1 MNSISDGVS
10 GYEAYKLFN
19 AIKLHFT
26 TDSYSFFKYN
36 GKTNVTKEQFAVRKD
51 KYSFYKLSRKYSIA
65 DLKNFFIANFIVK
78 DFSWVGEIA
87 NEEGEDNY
95 RKWQKRNQSLTYV
108 FQQDILHL
116 MDSVNTPDDLLKVKF
131 GQHPNL
137 LIQTMQGEIA
147 IETLVILND
156 IMNFFPMW
164 NKKISDDIVWPT
176 YKRKC
181 EKYSP
186 FLFYDK
192 SKFKSILKENLHEKV

>member
-1 MNSISDGVS
+1 
-10 GYEAYKLFN
+10 
-19 AIKLHFT
+19 
-26 TDSYSFFKYN
+26 
-36 GKTNVTKEQFAVRKD
+36 
-51 KYSFYKLSRKYSIA
+51 
-65 DLKNFFIANFIVK
+65 
-78 DFSWVGEIA
+78 
-87 NEEGEDNY
+87 
-95 RKWQKRNQSLTYV
+95 
-108 FQQDILHL
+108 
-116 MDSVNTPDDLLKVKF
+116 MDSVNTPDDLLKVKS